1 VPRRGADPRAQRRLR
16 SRLPRAR
23 RPGDAR
29 SPRHRR
35 ARVDHPAHRADLCA
49 AGARG
54 GGRGTPRRGA
64 SRAVRRAD
72 LRRGPRGPRAPR
84 ALAGAI
90 ERAFADG
97 GALIA
102 EAGTGVGKSLAY
114 LVPSLGRA
122 LAGERV
128 VVSTHTLPLQDQLV
142 RKDLPAL
149 QSALSTN
156 VTVTVLKGRSNY
168 LCPRRWQQFRGL
180 AATREEARLALK
192 TLVWRQTTLTGDR
205 AELNLLGAESELW
218 SRISADDET
227 CDGRRC
233 SRVAGGCYL
242 QRAREAAAKSGIVV
256 TNHALLLQDARMR
269 GALLPPSE
277 HLVVDEA
284 HRLEE
289 VATDA
294 FGLTLEATAVR
305 RAFERVSRAPAVIA

>member
-1 VPRRGADPRAQRRLR
+1 
-16 SRLPRAR
+16 
-23 RPGDAR
+23 
-29 SPRHRR
+29 
-35 ARVDHPAHRADLCA
+35 
-49 AGARG
+49 
-54 GGRGTPRRGA
+54 
-64 SRAVRRAD
+64 
-72 LRRGPRGPRAPR
+72 
-84 ALAGAI
+84 
-90 ERAFADG
+90 
-97 GALIA
+97 
-102 EAGTGVGKSLAY
+102 
-114 LVPSLGRA
+114 
-122 LAGERV
+122 
-128 VVSTHTLPLQDQLV
+128 
-142 RKDLPAL
+142 
-149 QSALSTN
+149 
-156 VTVTVLKGRSNY
+156 
-168 LCPRRWQQFRGL
+168 
-180 AATREEARLALK
+180 EARLALK

-218 SRISADDET
+218 SRVSADDET

-305 RAFERVSRAPAVIA
+305 RAFERVSRAPAVIAGLKDDRAEAAEDVRREVAQAHERAREIFAALAVVVDPRTQEDRLRITPGLRASDDRWLPVELAGERLADAVAGIAAAVERLASRSPDADERAELQS